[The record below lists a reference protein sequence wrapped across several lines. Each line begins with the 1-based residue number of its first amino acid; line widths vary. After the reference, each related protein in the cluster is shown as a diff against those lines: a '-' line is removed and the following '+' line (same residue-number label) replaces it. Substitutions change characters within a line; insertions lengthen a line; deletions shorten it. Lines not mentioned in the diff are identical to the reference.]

1 MRDFM
6 VGNVAVGIVVVDGKA
21 GTAAEFTFG
30 EKLNISIGMSKAF
43 DILYKL
49 RGVAVAGLPRIPL
62 LFVAKIDT
70 VKLDLDPASVPT
82 PSAAG
87 TRVST
92 SAEYE
97 RFEQVWRD
105 PALAAL
111 GLSAGKPGIAQYVQK
126 LMTTSWAALPGPP
139 DSAYVV
145 FVTKYMANWMA
156 YADAAIS
163 RLTMSYLWLADQ
175 TPVNADGTGGFRG
188 TGAKGWGE
196 ANFHR
201 VLAHESGHIFGAPDE
216 YASSN
221 CSTSATAGHLHIA
234 NSNCEISNPASV
246 DCLMK
251 NNTEAMCAAT
261 PGHWGWA
268 DLNGNGVL
276 DVLEP

>member
-6 VGNVAVGIVVVDGKA
+6 VGNIAAGIVVVDGKA
-21 GTAAEFTFG
+21 GTEAEFTFG

-43 DILYKL
+43 DILYNLK
-49 RGVAVAGLPRIPL
+49 GVAAAGLPRIPL

-70 VKLDLDPASVPT
+70 VKLDLDPATVPA

-87 TRVST
+87 ALVRT

-105 PALAAL
+105 PALTAL
-111 GLSAGKPGIAQYVQK
+111 GFSTGKPGIAQYIQK
-126 LMTTSWAALPGPP
+126 LMTTSWAALPVAP

-156 YADAAIS
+156 YADPAIA

-175 TPVNADGTGGFRG
+175 TPLNPDGTGGFRG
-188 TGAKGWGE
+188 TGASGWGE
-196 ANFHR
+196 ANFHF
-201 VLAHESGHIFGAPDE
+201 VLAHETGHIFGAPDE
-216 YASSN
+216 YAKSN
-221 CSTSATAGHLHIA
+221 CNTSATAGHLHIA
-234 NSNCEISNPASV
+234 NSNCEVSNPASV

-251 NNTEAMCAAT
+251 NNKETMCAAT

-268 DLNGNGVL
+268 DFNGNGVL